1 MIKID
6 FTKTDG
12 VNIFNEAIWL
22 EDEHTLSVDDIE
34 AMKQKRFD
42 DWLAI
47 VTAPSVDDVLDTI
60 EE

>member
-12 VNIFNEAIWL
+12 VNIFNDAIWL
-22 EDEHTLSVDDIE
+22 EDDHALSVDDID
-34 AMKQKRFD
+34 AMQQARFD

-47 VTAPSVDDVLDTI
+47 ITAPSVDDVLDII

>member
-12 VNIFNEAIWL
+12 TYTFNDAIWL
-22 EDEHTLSVDDIE
+22 EDDHALSVDDIE

-47 VTAPSVDDVLDTI
+47 VTAPSLDDVLDTI

>member
-12 VNIFNEAIWL
+12 NYTFNDAIWL
-22 EDEHTLSVDDIE
+22 KDDHALSVDDID
-34 AMKQKRFD
+34 AMQQARFD
-42 DWLAI
+42 AWLAI
-47 VTAPSVDDVLDTI
+47 VTAPAVDDVLDTI